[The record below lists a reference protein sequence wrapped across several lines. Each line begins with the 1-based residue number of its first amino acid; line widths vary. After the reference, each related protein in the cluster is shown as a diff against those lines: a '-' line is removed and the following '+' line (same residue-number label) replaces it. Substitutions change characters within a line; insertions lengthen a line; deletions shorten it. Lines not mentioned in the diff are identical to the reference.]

1 MPLFL
6 AQFAYSPAAW
16 STFLKTPQDP
26 APRLQKRFSGT
37 SAAASSDYITRLAQN
52 MTDLRSSKRQM
63 KPPPRLLRSR
73 TSPQG
78 I

>member
-16 STFLKTPQDP
+16 STFIKAPRI

-37 SAAASSDYITRLAQN
+37 SAAASSDYITRPAQN
-52 MTDLRSSKRQM
+52 MTDLRSSKRPM